1 MTDDLRSVLIG
12 TSGLA
17 VVSVI
22 ALLLT
27 ILRVPASVMPARRER
42 TAHLFLIGLAGQC
55 LHFLEEF
62 LTRFQDR
69 FPMLLGIP
77 VWSDSFFVGFN
88 LIWLG
93 IWILSVVG
101 LQKGQRWAFF
111 PAWFFAMASM
121 VNGVVHPIL
130 AVFVRGYFPG
140 LITSPVVGVAGWLL
154 WGRLYALTTSN
165 SLK

>member
-1 MTDDLRSVLIG
+1 MIDDLRSVLIG

-27 ILRVPASVMPARRER
+27 ILRVPASIMAARRER
-42 TAHLFLIGLAGQC
+42 AAHLFLIGLAGQC

-62 LTRFQDR
+62 VTGFQDR
-69 FPMLLGIP
+69 FPMLIGIP
-77 VWSDSFFVGFN
+77 VWSSSFFVGFN
-88 LIWLG
+88 LIWLC

-111 PAWFFAMASM
+111 PAWFFAMASI
-121 VNGVVHPIL
+121 VNGVAHPIL
-130 AVFVRGYFPG
+130 AVVARGYFPG

-154 WGRLYALTTSN
+154 WRRLYTLTTSN
-165 SLK
+165 SFQ